1 MCEPLAV
8 PGGPMG
14 VRVKRQ
20 RSVVIITVER
30 GDTIVTQF
38 QLPADRA
45 REVADAIL
53 DVSERNND

>member
-1 MCEPLAV
+1 
-8 PGGPMG
+8 MG